1 MTEIMTHG
9 YVAEGYGRVADAF
22 RRNFA
27 HHGEIGA
34 AVAVFDGDTPVVD
47 LWGGLRDRERRLPW
61 ERDTIAPVF
70 SSTKG
75 VAALIL
81 AMLVTRGQLD
91 YDEPV
96 ARYWPEF
103 AARGKG
109 EVTVRQLIDHQ
120 VGLHILRGTRMTL
133 ADLHDLDRV
142 AGVLAAQ
149 RPAWTPGTR
158 QGYHP
163 VSIGLFINELVRRAD
178 PAGRSIR
185 HFLAEEI
192 AGPLGVDFTLGLD
205 ADLGGDRIARLVRTN
220 GLELRYE
227 RNLPW
232 NQAIPALL
240 RRGQLFRALAV
251 PDLGM
256 PEDFVRPEVMSVEL
270 PGSNGVGSARGLAR
284 IYAAGL
290 TGELP
295 ISGSV
300 RARLAD
306 AGPVP
311 APDAVVKT
319 TTRFH
324 LGFRKSCPTFPFG
337 SADHRA
343 YGTPGL
349 GGSLGFADP
358 HTGLSFAYVPNR
370 LGLTLNGDNRCL
382 RLSRAVFGHSTRRS
396 GVRGEPR
403 RAAAR

>member
-1 MTEIMTHG
+1 MTETMTHG
-9 YVAEGYGRVADAF
+9 AVAPGYGRVADAF
-22 RRNFA
+22 RRNFER
-27 HHGEIGA
+27 HGEIGA

-47 LWGGLRDRERRLPW
+47 LWGGWRDPVRRLPW

-75 VAALIL
+75 VAALVLAIL
-81 AMLVTRGQLD
+81 VSRGQLD

-120 VGLHILRGTRMTL
+120 VGLHILRDTRMTL
-133 ADLHDLDRV
+133 AELRDLDRV
-142 AGVLAAQ
+142 AGILAAQ

-185 HFLAEEI
+185 QVIAEDI
-192 AGPLGVDFTLGLD
+192 AGPLGVDFTLGLG
-205 ADLGGDRIARLVRTN
+205 ADLGGDRMVHLTRTQ
-220 GLELRYE
+220 GLALRHE
-227 RNLPW
+227 RNIAW

-256 PEDFVRPEVMSVEL
+256 PEDFVRPEIMSVEL
-270 PGSNGVGSARGLAR
+270 PGSNGVGSARALAR

-295 ISGSV
+295 IADEV
-300 RARLAD
+300 RARIGD
-306 AGPVP
+306 PGPVP
-311 APDAVVKT
+311 APDAVLKT

-337 SADHRA
+337 SPDHRA
-343 YGTPGL
+343 YGTPGM

-358 HTGLSFAYVPNR
+358 ETGLSFAYVPNR
-370 LGLTLNGDNRCL
+370 LGLTLNGDIRCL
-382 RLSRAVFGHSTRRS
+382 RLAHAVFGKSARPSGARR
-396 GVRGEPR
+396 EPQR
-403 RAAAR
+403 VALR

>member
-1 MTEIMTHG
+1 MSETMTHG

-22 RRNFA
+22 RRNFR
-27 HHGEIGA
+27 HGEIGA

-47 LWGGLRDRERRLPW
+47 LWGGSRDPVRGLPW

-70 SSTKG
+70 SCTKG

-81 AMLVTRGQLD
+81 AMLASRGQLD

-103 AARGKG
+103 AAHGKD

-120 VGLHILRGTRMTL
+120 VGLHILRDTRMTL
-133 ADLHDLDRV
+133 DDLHDLDGV
-142 AGVLAAQ
+142 AAVLAAQ
-149 RPAWTPGTR
+149 RPGWTPGTR

-163 VSIGLFINELVRRAD
+163 VSIGLYLNELVRRAD

-185 HFLAEEI
+185 TFLAEEI
-192 AGPLGVDFTLGLD
+192 SGPLDVDFTLGLD
-205 ADLGGDRIARLVRTN
+205 ADLGGDRIAHLTRTT
-220 GLELRYE
+220 GLDLRHE

-240 RRGQLFRALAV
+240 RRGQLFRALSV
-251 PDLGM
+251 PELGM

-295 ISGSV
+295 IAPEV
-300 RARLAD
+300 RARIAD
-306 AGPVP
+306 PGPVP
-311 APDAVVKT
+311 ASDAVLRT
-319 TTRFH
+319 PTRFH
-324 LGFRKSCPTFPFG
+324 LGFRKSCPAFPFG
-337 SADHRA
+337 SPDHRA

-358 HTGLSFAYVPNR
+358 ATGLSFAYVPNR
-370 LGLTLNGDNRCL
+370 LGLTLNGDRRCL
-382 RLSRAVFGHSTRRS
+382 RLARAVFDSSTRRT
-396 GVRGEPR
+396 GTRTEPR
-403 RAAAR
+403 RTADR

>member
-1 MTEIMTHG
+1 MIDTMTHG

-22 RRNFA
+22 RRNFR
-27 HHGEIGA
+27 HGEIGA

-47 LWGGLRDRERRLPW
+47 LWGGWRDPVRRLAW

-81 AMLVTRGQLD
+81 AVLVSRDRLA

-103 AARGKG
+103 AARDKA

-120 VGLHILRGTRMTL
+120 VGLHILRDTRMTL

-142 AGVLAAQ
+142 AEVLAAQ
-149 RPAWTPGTR
+149 RPGWTPGTR

-163 VSIGLFINELVRRAD
+163 VSIGLYVNELVRRAD

-185 HFLAEEI
+185 RFIAEEI
-192 AGPLGVDFTLGLD
+192 SGPLGVDFTLGLD
-205 ADLGGDRIARLVRTN
+205 ADLGGDRIAHLTRTM
-220 GLELRYE
+220 GLDLRHE

-232 NQAIPALL
+232 NQAVPALL
-240 RRGQLFRALAV
+240 RRGPLFRALAV

-256 PEDFVRPEVMSVEL
+256 PEDFVRPEIMSVEL

-295 ISGSV
+295 ITAEV
-300 RARLAD
+300 RARIAD
-306 AGPVP
+306 PGPVP
-311 APDAVVKT
+311 APDAVLKT
-319 TTRFH
+319 PTRFH
-324 LGFRKSCPTFPFG
+324 LGFRKSGPAFPFG
-337 SADHRA
+337 SPDHRA
-343 YGTPGL
+343 YGTPGM

-358 HTGLSFAYVPNR
+358 ATGLSFAYVPNR
-370 LGLTLNGDNRCL
+370 LGLTLNADRRCL
-382 RLSRAVFGHSTRRS
+382 RLVRAVFETPTRRS
-396 GVRGEPR
+396 GTHTEPLQ
-403 RAAAR
+403 APAR

>member
-1 MTEIMTHG
+1 MIDTMTHG

-22 RRNFA
+22 RRNFR
-27 HHGEIGA
+27 HGEIGA

-47 LWGGLRDRERRLPW
+47 LWGGWRDPVRRLAW

-81 AMLVTRGQLD
+81 AVLVSRDRLA

-103 AARGKG
+103 AARDKA

-120 VGLHILRGTRMTL
+120 VGLHILRDTRMTL

-142 AGVLAAQ
+142 AEVLAAQ
-149 RPAWTPGTR
+149 RPGWTPGTR

-163 VSIGLFINELVRRAD
+163 VSIGLYVNELVRRAD

-185 HFLAEEI
+185 RFIAEEI
-192 AGPLGVDFTLGLD
+192 SGPLGVDFTLGLD
-205 ADLGGDRIARLVRTN
+205 ADLGGDRIAHLTRTM
-220 GLELRYE
+220 GLDLRHE

-232 NQAIPALL
+232 NQAVPALL
-240 RRGQLFRALAV
+240 RRGPLFRALAV

-256 PEDFVRPEVMSVEL
+256 PEDFVRPEIMSVEL

-295 ISGSV
+295 ITAEV
-300 RARLAD
+300 RARIAD
-306 AGPVP
+306 PGPVP
-311 APDAVVKT
+311 APDAVLKT
-319 TTRFH
+319 PTRFH
-324 LGFRKSCPTFPFG
+324 LGFRKSGPAFPFG
-337 SADHRA
+337 SPDHRA
-343 YGTPGL
+343 YGTPGM

-358 HTGLSFAYVPNR
+358 ATGLSFAYVPNR
-370 LGLTLNGDNRCL
+370 LGLTLNADRRCL
-382 RLSRAVFGHSTRRS
+382 RLVRAVFETPTRRS
-396 GVRGEPR
+396 GTHTEPL
-403 RAAAR
+403 RAPAR

>member
-1 MTEIMTHG
+1 MIDTMTHG

-22 RRNFA
+22 RRNFR
-27 HHGEIGA
+27 HGEIGA

-47 LWGGLRDRERRLPW
+47 LWGGRRDPVRRLAW

-81 AMLVTRGQLD
+81 AVLVSRDRLA

-103 AARGKG
+103 AARGKA

-120 VGLHILRGTRMTL
+120 VGLHILRDTRMTL

-142 AGVLAAQ
+142 AEVLAAQ
-149 RPAWTPGTR
+149 RPGWTPGTR

-163 VSIGLFINELVRRAD
+163 VSIGLYLNELVRRAD

-185 HFLAEEI
+185 QFIAEEI
-192 AGPLGVDFTLGLD
+192 SGPLGVDFTLGLD
-205 ADLGGDRIARLVRTN
+205 ADLGGDRIAHLTRTM
-220 GLELRYE
+220 GLDLRHE

-232 NQAIPALL
+232 NQAVPALL
-240 RRGQLFRALAV
+240 RRGSLFRALAV

-256 PEDFVRPEVMSVEL
+256 PEDFVRPEIMSVEL

-295 ISGSV
+295 ITAEV
-300 RARLAD
+300 RARIA
-306 AGPVP
+306 APGPVP
-311 APDAVVKT
+311 APDAVLKT
-319 TTRFH
+319 PTRFH
-324 LGFRKSCPTFPFG
+324 LGFRKSGPAFPFG
-337 SADHRA
+337 SPDHRA
-343 YGTPGL
+343 YGTPGM

-358 HTGLSFAYVPNR
+358 ATGLSFAYVPNR
-370 LGLTLNGDNRCL
+370 LGLTLNADRRCR
-382 RLSRAVFGHSTRRS
+382 RLVRAVFETPTRRS
-396 GVRGEPR
+396 GTHTEPL
-403 RAAAR
+403 RAPAR

>member
-1 MTEIMTHG
+1 MRDMTIHG
-9 YVAEGYGRVADAF
+9 YVADGYGRVADAF
-22 RRNFA
+22 RRNFQ
-27 HHGEIGA
+27 HGEIGA
-34 AVAVFDGDTPVVD
+34 AVAVFDGDSPVVD
-47 LWGGLRDRERRLPW
+47 LWGGWRDAVRRLPW

-75 VAALIL
+75 VAALTL
-81 AMLVTRGQLD
+81 AVLVSRGQLD

-103 AARGKG
+103 AARGKA

-120 VGLHILRGTRMTL
+120 VGLHILRDTRMTL
-133 ADLHDLDRV
+133 ADLFDLDRV

-149 RPAWTPGTR
+149 RPGWTPGTR

-163 VSIGLFINELVRRAD
+163 VSIGLYINELVRRAD

-185 HFLAEEI
+185 RFIAEEI
-192 AGPLGVDFTLGLD
+192 SGPLGVDFTIGLD
-205 ADLGGDRIARLVRTN
+205 ADLGGERIARLVRTS
-220 GLELRYE
+220 GLDLRHE

-232 NQAIPALL
+232 NQAVPALL
-240 RRGQLFRALAV
+240 RRGPLFRALTV

-256 PEDFVRPEVMSVEL
+256 PEDFVRPAIMSVEL

-290 TGELP
+290 SGELP
-295 ISGSV
+295 IADEV
-300 RARLAD
+300 RARIAGP
-306 AGPVP
+306 GPVP
-311 APDAVVKT
+311 APDAVLKT

-337 SADHRA
+337 SSGHRA
-343 YGTPGL
+343 YGTPGM

-358 HTGLSFAYVPNR
+358 ETGLSFAYVPNR
-370 LGLTLNGDNRCL
+370 LGLTLNGDRRCL
-382 RLSRAVFGHSTRRS
+382 RLARAAFGKPTRRS
-396 GVRGEPR
+396 GTRTEPR
-403 RAAAR
+403 QAADR

>member
-1 MTEIMTHG
+1 MTGTLTHG

-22 RRNFA
+22 RRNFD
-27 HHGEIGA
+27 HRGEIGA

-47 LWGGLRDRERRLPW
+47 LWGGWRDPVRRLPW

-70 SSTKG
+70 SATKG

-91 YDEPV
+91 YDQPV

-120 VGLHILRGTRMTL
+120 VGLHVLRGTRMTL
-133 ADLHDLDRV
+133 ADLRDLDRV

-178 PAGRSIR
+178 PAGRGIR
-185 HFLAEEI
+185 RFLAEEI
-192 AGPLGVDFTLGLD
+192 SGPLGVDFTLGLD
-205 ADLGGDRIARLVRTN
+205 ADLGGDRIAHLTRTT
-220 GLELRYE
+220 GLDLRYE

-251 PDLGM
+251 PELGM
-256 PEDFVRPEVMSVEL
+256 PEDFVRPEIMSVEL

-290 TGELP
+290 SGELP
-295 ISGSV
+295 IAEAV
-300 RARLAD
+300 RTRLAD

-311 APDAVVKT
+311 APDAVLRT

-337 SADHRA
+337 SPDHRA
-343 YGTPGL
+343 YGTPGM

-370 LGLTLNGDNRCL
+370 LGLTLNGDVRCL
-382 RLSRAVFGHSTRRS
+382 SLARAVFAKSTRRS
-396 GVRGEPR
+396 SSRGEPR
-403 RAAAR
+403 QPVVR